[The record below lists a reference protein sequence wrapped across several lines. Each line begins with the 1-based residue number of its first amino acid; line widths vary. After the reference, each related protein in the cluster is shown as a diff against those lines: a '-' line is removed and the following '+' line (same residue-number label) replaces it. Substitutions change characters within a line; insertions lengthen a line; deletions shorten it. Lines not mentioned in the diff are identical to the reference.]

1 MTRTKSATARRTPR
15 REHELATG
23 SGAPEALRQRPLEI
37 AIGAE
42 VRTLRRQ
49 LDLSVHALAESSGLS
64 VGMLSKIENGQDSP
78 SPLARFKRWRARSIF
93 RSSRLF
99 SEFEERRDCS
109 YVRAGTGV
117 VIDRRGTKVGHQY
130 RLLGASLAGDLAVEP
145 YLITLAKGAV
155 PYTGFHHEGM
165 EFLYMLEG
173 QITYR
178 HGDSLYGLR
187 PGDSLMFDS
196 TAQHG
201 PEKLDRL
208 PARYLSIIVYK
219 R

>member
-1 MTRTKSATARRTPR
+1 MPRTKPATSRRTARR
-15 REHELATG
+15 EQELATG
-23 SGAPEALRQRPLEI
+23 SGAPEVVRERSLEV
-37 AIGAE
+37 AIGVE
-42 VRTLRRQ
+42 VRALRRQ
-49 LDLSVHALAESSGLS
+49 LDLSVHALAEASGLS
-64 VGMLSKIENGQDSP
+64 VGMLSKIENGQISP
-78 SPLARFKRWRARSIF
+78 SLGTLQALARALNVPV
-93 RSSRLF
+93 SRLF
-99 SEFEERRDCS
+99 NEFEERRDCS

-130 RLLGASLAGDLAVEP
+130 RLLGASLAGDLVVEP

-173 QITYR
+173 QVTYR

-187 PGDSLMFDS
+187 PGDSLMFDA

-201 PEKLDRL
+201 PEKLDKL